1 MRLKIHLE
9 FREEAAVTRSVFRA
23 VFCVT
28 LPTEGLCV
36 EKGRDRE
43 TKLWGT
49 PTFRSKGGGGT
60 TKERPVRKETTQK
73 SVTLGT
79 SEGCAPRQ
87 SDGLPGV
94 LGTLPTADTRR
105 GLQQQVSLRSACR
118 VSGAVGAMVN

>member
-49 PTFRSKGGGGT
+49 PTFRSKGGGYHQRT
-60 TKERPVRKETTQK
+60 TSKKRDSPEE
-73 SVTLGT
+73 
-79 SEGCAPRQ
+79 C
-87 SDGLPGV
+87 
-94 LGTLPTADTRR
+94 DTW
-105 GLQQQVSLRSACR
+105 
-118 VSGAVGAMVN
+118 NK